1 MTRTARPSRTLRM
14 FVLLIGA
21 GVTLS
26 AGAQDTLPDEP
37 RVYRQPTVVESPNL
51 LFLPPPAEPRDR
63 RTDRARDEVAPMTP
77 DEVRAFRQHIQGRR
91 AALHDGPPPEMRNR
105 THNVSMEP
113 GSSIPEVLIAP
124 GFVSSLALVD
134 RHGNPWPIVG
144 HPAVG
149 NPSLYQVTV
158 EESDARNLL
167 TISALSMSGASN
179 VIISLAAQTVPLT
192 IMLRTQTGY
201 ADLRSD
207 VRINGSGPMATP
219 FIATGSAVS
228 DGGMDA
234 HMMQFLDGVPPSAA
248 MELQTSGGQFRVWA
262 HDGSLYL
269 RTRNAVRSPRPEAV
283 VHGTGGVRVYRMAI
297 TPVVLFSDQG
307 AEGTLRI
314 TLPSRRAWRE
324 MQAQSQR

>member
-1 MTRTARPSRTLRM
+1 MKRIVRSSRIAGMLA
-14 FVLLIGA
+14 LLVGA
-21 GVTLS
+21 GLVLP
-26 AGAQDTLPDEP
+26 AGAQQNADGDSP
-37 RVYRQPTVVESPNL
+37 VYRQPTVVESPNL

-77 DEVRAFRQHIQGRR
+77 EEVRAFREHVQQRR
-91 AALHDGPPPEMRNR
+91 MALHDGPPPDMRNR

-113 GSSIPEVLIAP
+113 GSAIPEILIAP
-124 GFVSSLALVD
+124 GFVSSIALVD

-144 HPAVG
+144 QPAVG
-149 NPSLYQVTV
+149 NPRLYQVTV

-167 TISALSMSGASN
+167 TVSGLSVSGASN
-179 VIISLAAQTVPLT
+179 VSISLAQQTVPLT
-192 IMLRTQTGY
+192 IMLRTQTDY

-207 VRINGSGPMATP
+207 VRIDGSGPMAIP
-219 FIATGSAVS
+219 FVATGSAVS

-234 HMMQFLDGVPPSAA
+234 HMMQFLDGVPPADA
-248 MELQTSGGQFRVWA
+248 LELQTSGGQFRVWA
-262 HDGSLYL
+262 HSGALYL
-269 RTRNAVRSPRPEAV
+269 RTRNSIRSPRAEAV
-283 VHGTGGVRVYRMAI
+283 VHGTGGVRVYRMAL